1 MSPLPQ
7 IKDVVLGDTVGQG
20 TFACVKNAHLQMDPS
35 VILAVKFVH
44 VPTCKKMGLT
54 EKDIT
59 KEVVLQSKCSKHPN
73 ILRLIDCNVSKDYM
87 WIIMEMADGGDLFDK
102 IEPDVGVDSDVAQF
116 YFQQLVSAIDYMHR
130 KCGVA
135 HRDIKPENVLLDKNG
150 NLKLADFGLASQF
163 RRKDGTLRVS
173 MDQRGSP
180 PYMAPEVLY
189 SEAGFYADRTDI
201 WSIGILLYVLL
212 TGQTPWELPSLEDE
226 DFVFFIQNDGNLN
239 WGPWSKIEFTH
250 LNLLRKI
257 LQPDPVKRA
266 TLEALKAH
274 PWISRRVV
282 FAGDDGLCNDPD
294 LLAKKLFSHLK
305 VSLSNE
311 NYLKFTQDV
320 SSNSRYISTQPVG
333 NELAELEHDSVHSKA
348 IANTQRAFSIYDSN
362 MNGNSDTC
370 MTQEA
375 KWTQF
380 ISNDMAALQ
389 FHSDEHDFTKPF
401 QNCLQFNPNKLT
413 KFYTFQPMDILLP
426 ILEKALNLS
435 RIRVKPD
442 LFANFE
448 RLCESLGYD
457 NVFPLMINIKT
468 KSKGG
473 CQLSG
478 SISIIKIEGDLK
490 NVGFERKTGDPLE
503 WRRLFKKIST
513 ICRDIIL
520 LPNQIKEEPKNTV
533 IMH

>member
-1 MSPLPQ
+1 MSLSQVSPLPH

-20 TFACVKNAHLQMDPS
+20 AFACVKNAHLQMDPS
-35 VILAVKFVH
+35 IILAVKFIH
-44 VPTCKKMGLT
+44 VPTCKKMGLSD
-54 EKDIT
+54 KDIT

-73 ILRLIDCNVSKDYM
+73 VLRLIDCNVSKEYM
-87 WIIMEMADGGDLFDK
+87 WIILEMADGGDLFDK

-116 YFQQLVSAIDYMHR
+116 YFQQLVSAINYLHVE
-130 KCGVA
+130 CGVA
-135 HRDIKPENVLLDKNG
+135 HRDIKPENILLDKNG

-189 SEAGFYADRTDI
+189 SEEGYYADRTDI
-201 WSIGILLYVLL
+201 WSIGILLFVLL
-212 TGQTPWELPSLEDE
+212 TGQTPWELPSLENE
-226 DFVFFIQNDGNLN
+226 DFVFFIENDGNLN

-257 LQPDPVKRA
+257 LQPDPNKRV
-266 TLEALKAH
+266 TLKALKLH
-274 PWISRRVV
+274 PWVLRRAS
-282 FAGDDGLCNDPD
+282 FSGDDGLCNDPE

-311 NYLKFTQDV
+311 NYLKFTQDTN
-320 SSNSRYISTQPVG
+320 SNNRYISTQPIG
-333 NELAELEHDSVHSKA
+333 NELAELEHDSMHFQAVS
-348 IANTQRAFSIYDSN
+348 NTQRAFTSYDSN
-362 MNGNSDTC
+362 TNYNSGTV

-380 ISNDMAALQ
+380 ISYDIAALQ
-389 FHSDEHDFTKPF
+389 FHSDENDCNELVKRH
-401 QNCLQFNPNKLT
+401 LQFNPNKLT
-413 KFYTFQPMDILLP
+413 KFYTLQPMDVLLP

-435 RIRVKPD
+435 QIRVKPD

-448 RLCESLGYD
+448 RLCELLGYD
-457 NVFPLMINIKT
+457 NVFPLIINIKT
-468 KSKGG
+468 KSNGG
-473 CQLSG
+473 YQLCG
-478 SISIIKIEGDLK
+478 SISIIKIEEELK
-490 NVGFERKTGDPLE
+490 SVGFERKTGDPLE

-520 LPNQIKEEPKNTV
+520 IPN
-533 IMH
+533 